1 MGSAPHRGARRPNV
15 TSGRA
20 KREGEWQGDAGF
32 TRQVPRRWGSIQC
45 FPSDSAPATNQ
56 TQMRNTNTCTVAQK
70 LYNGACFVIL
80 VLFQAFFFFFL
91 FSFFFSVAS
100 SNCTY
105 SKLARSVLWRNDF
118 GREWLKRTS
127 WFTTLD
133 YCRAVQSGCVP
144 GVMMGRDPPLC
155 LSHSWA
161 PPAVGAGRPDMP
173 PCWV

>member
-1 MGSAPHRGARRPNV
+1 MTGGRWIYEASAAALGEYPVFPIWLSPRHKPDSNEKHKHLHCGPETVQWRLLCNSGA
-15 TSGRA
+15 
-20 KREGEWQGDAGF
+20 
-32 TRQVPRRWGSIQC
+32 
-45 FPSDSAPATNQ
+45 FP
-56 TQMRNTNTCTVAQK
+56 
-70 LYNGACFVIL
+70 G
-80 VLFQAFFFFFL
+80 FFFL
-91 FSFFFSVAS
+91 FSFFFFFSVAS